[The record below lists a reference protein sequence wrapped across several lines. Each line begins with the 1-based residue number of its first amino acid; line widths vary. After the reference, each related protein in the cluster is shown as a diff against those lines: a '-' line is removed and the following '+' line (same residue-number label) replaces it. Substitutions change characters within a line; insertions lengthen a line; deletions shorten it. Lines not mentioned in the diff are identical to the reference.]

1 MIDVTDNIFID
12 ENDIEL
18 RFIRSSGPGGQHVN
32 KVSTAVQL
40 RFNVVNAATFS
51 EDVRDLFLAKLGNRL
66 TDSGDLLIVAREFRS
81 QEKNRSAAI
90 QRLVEILRIA
100 ATPVKKRRKTK
111 PSFASKQK
119 RIAKKK
125 HRSDIKRNRG
135 RIDRSDE

>member
-1 MIDVTDNIFID
+1 M
-12 ENDIEL
+12 
-18 RFIRSSGPGGQHVN
+18 
-32 KVSTAVQL
+32 
-40 RFNVVNAATFS
+40 RFNVLNATTFS

-66 TDSGDLLIVAREFRS
+66 TDAGDLLIVAREFRS
-81 QEKNRSAAI
+81 QENRSAAI

-111 PSFASKQK
+111 PSFAAKQK
-119 RIAKKK
+119 RIAQKK

>member
-40 RFNVVNAATFS
+40 RFNVLIATTFS

-66 TDSGDLLIVAREFRS
+66 TDAGDLLIVAREFRS

-90 QRLVEILRIA
+90 QRLVE
-100 ATPVKKRRKTK
+100 
-111 PSFASKQK
+111 
-119 RIAKKK
+119 
-125 HRSDIKRNRG
+125 
-135 RIDRSDE
+135 

>member
-40 RFNVVNAATFS
+40 RFNVLNATTFS

-66 TDSGDLLIVAREFRS
+66 TDAGDLLIVAREFRS

-111 PSFASKQK
+111 PSFAAKQK
-119 RIAKKK
+119 RISQKK